1 MAPLK
6 QYGTQLVKR
15 AVISAAGTGNTT
27 LVAAVTGHK
36 IRVRSLVLVSGGTT
50 NVTFQSGAGGTA
62 LTGAIPL
69 VANTGFSSGID
80 DEGHFET
87 ASATL
92 LNINVSGA
100 GVSVFGWLTYYE
112 VPASA

>member
-15 AVISAAGTGNTT
+15 AAISAASSGNNT
-27 LVAAVTGHK
+27 LVTAVTGNK
-36 IRVRSLVLVSGGTT
+36 IRVRSMVLVSAGSVNATI
-50 NVTFQSGAGGTA
+50 QSGAGGTG

-69 VANTGFSSGID
+69 AANTGFSSGID
-80 DEGHFET
+80 EEGHFET

-92 LNINVSGA
+92 LNLNLSGA
-100 GVSVFGWLTYYE
+100 VQVSGWLTYYE